1 MKLIDELDLPEDCR
15 YTQDHEW
22 ARLDGDKVRVGIT
35 DYAQDQLGDIVFV
48 ELPQVG
54 NVFKESEVFGTVESV
69 KAVAEL
75 YAPVGGEVIAVNSAL
90 EDSPQLVNKCPYEE
104 GWMIDVK
111 PSDPTEMDAL
121 LTKQAYLEML
131 RKGAE

>member
-1 MKLIDELDLPEDCR
+1 MKLIDELNLPEDCR
-15 YTQDHEW
+15 YTQEHEW
-22 ARLDGDKVRVGIT
+22 ARLHGDKVRVGISG
-35 DYAQDQLGDIVFV
+35 YAQDQLGDIVFL

-54 NVFKESEVFGTVESV
+54 DVFKKSEVFGTVESV
-69 KAVAEL
+69 KAVSEL
-75 YAPVGGEVIAVNSAL
+75 YMPVGGEIIAVNSTLA
-90 EDSPQLVNKCPYEE
+90 DSPQLVNKGPYEE

-111 PSDPTEMDAL
+111 PTDPAELDAL